1 MNFDLQQIISAFIA
15 VFVIIDILGSIPIIM
30 GIKEKNDDIKPL
42 RVCLISFAI
51 FILFLYGGEGILR
64 LFKVDFQSFAVAG
77 SLIIFV
83 YAVEMVLDIE
93 IFKNKGPEG
102 STSIV
107 PLAFPLVAGPASFT
121 TILSIRADYAIE
133 NILIAIIM
141 NLIFVYIVLRMTEK
155 IEKLIGKGGIYIMR
169 KFFGI
174 ILLAIA
180 MKLFMGNIGSLL

>member
-15 VFVIIDILGSIPIIM
+15 VFVIIDILGSIPIIL
-30 GIKEKNDDIKPL
+30 GIKEKGVIIKPL
-42 RVCLISFAI
+42 RVCLISFVI
-51 FILFLYGGEGILR
+51 FLLFLYGGEGILR

-83 YAVEMVLDIE
+83 FAVEMVLDIE

-121 TILSIRADYAIE
+121 TILSIRAEYSIE
-133 NILIAIIM
+133 NILIAIVL
-141 NLIFVYIVLRMTEK
+141 NLIFVYVVLRTTAK
-155 IEKLIGKGGIYIMR
+155 IEKFIGKGGIYIMR

>member
-121 TILSIRADYAIE
+121 TILSIRAEYAIE

-180 MKLFMGNIGSLL
+180 MKLFMWNIGSLL

>member
-121 TILSIRADYAIE
+121 TILSIRAEYAIE

-180 MKLFMGNIGSLL
+180 VKLFMGNIGSLL

>member
-1 MNFDLQQIISAFIA
+1 MNFDLKQIISAFIA

-121 TILSIRADYAIE
+121 TILSIRAEYAIE

>member
-121 TILSIRADYAIE
+121 TILSIRAEYAIE

>member
-121 TILSIRADYAIE
+121 TILSIRAEYAIE
-133 NILIAIIM
+133 NILIAIVM

>member
-121 TILSIRADYAIE
+121 TILSIRAEYAIE

-180 MKLFMGNIGSLL
+180 M